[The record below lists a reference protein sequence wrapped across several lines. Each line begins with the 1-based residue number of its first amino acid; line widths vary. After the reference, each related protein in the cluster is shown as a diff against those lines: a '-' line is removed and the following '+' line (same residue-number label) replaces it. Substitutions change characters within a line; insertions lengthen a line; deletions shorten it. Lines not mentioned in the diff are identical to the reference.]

1 MRKYRIFRGVACI
14 LAFIMMVAIGMTIG
28 MFANEGHI
36 NDFLDIQ
43 TGILVPKDDGT
54 ETELPIRYASR
65 FAKDVNN
72 ITEEDRA
79 AKNAAADAFIER
91 EAEEGAVLLRNESN
105 ALPLTEEET
114 KSVSLF
120 GRATVD
126 PMYKSQS
133 GGGGGGEGTEV
144 NYLKAL
150 EEQGFD
156 YNQTLIDA
164 YNNDTSDKTTYDHI
178 GESPSSIYTDEV
190 KASLADTDVAIVMF
204 SRTAGESHDLLTNYR
219 DSDNSTIGM
228 LELTKN
234 ERDLMSLVK
243 QYKDDGTFK
252 KVIVLLNTSNVM
264 EVDWLDEYA
273 VDACLWIGGP
283 GRNTGFRGVADL
295 LVGESNPS
303 GRLTDTYATSSF
315 SAPSMMNFGDNPYTN
330 GGGNYV
336 VYSESIYVGYRYYE
350 TRYED
355 SILGGRGNATSTA
368 GVYASDG
375 GWNYADEVV
384 FPFGHG
390 LSYTT
395 FTQTLDKVT
404 ENNDGTL
411 TATVTVTNT
420 GDVAGKSV
428 VEIYAQTPYGDYE
441 KENHVEKSAVQ
452 LVAFDKTKE
461 LAPKGQEGDS
471 ETLEIEVD
479 KYFLA
484 SYDYT
489 GAKTYIMSEG
499 DYYLALGNDAHD
511 ALNNILAEKGASGMT
526 DADGN
531 VVSGDAK
538 KTYKWTEVFDD
549 TTYSFSATG
558 KKITNLFDKADLN
571 HWQPDTVTYLSR
583 NNWRDTYP
591 ESIHIRRTDNMVE
604 DAYSKPAD
612 APGAYDVPTEQP
624 SDLSFPDMW
633 NVDIG
638 SDYWDELV
646 SKMTLD
652 EIISLTQDTR
662 TINGVESIKFPEG
675 VGADGPDGIGGGN
688 AFVTFNLACSSW
700 STDMLA
706 ERGDLIAEDAL
717 FNNVQFLWGPG
728 FNLHRTPYAAR
739 NFEYV
744 SEDPVLG
751 YELGAANIAAMQKKG
766 LNVGVKHFA
775 GNDQDTNRSVLDV
788 FFNEQSFRE
797 INLRMFEGSFVEGKT
812 MSTMLSMSNIGIV
825 HSTRCSELL
834 IDLLRG
840 EWGFVGLVITDAC
853 GGSEEN
859 AKTVEAMANGTN
871 VFCFSDKEMRS
882 RKLKEWIIGQD
893 DGSLLIDIKERVKE
907 TLYAYANSN
916 MMNGITS
923 DMDYIEIFPWWKT
936 TMVCIDVALGVLTLG
951 AIVCFV
957 LWGYVFKKKE
967 GNGNEAA

>member
-1 MRKYRIFRGVACI
+1 MQKYRIFRGVACI
-14 LAFIMMVAIGMTIG
+14 LAFVMMTAIGMTIG

-36 NDFLDIQ
+36 NDFLGIQ
-43 TGILVPKDDGT
+43 TGILVPKEDGT
-54 ETELPIRYASR
+54 ETELPTR
-65 FAKDVNN
+65 FASKFADDVNN

-79 AKNAAADAFIER
+79 EKNAAADAFIER
-91 EAEEGAVLLRNESN
+91 EAEEGAVLLRNEN
-105 ALPLTEEET
+105 NVLPLTEEET
-114 KSVSLF
+114 KSVSLL
-120 GRATVD
+120 GRATID
-126 PMYKSQS
+126 PMFKSQS
-133 GGGGGGEGTEV
+133 GGGEGGEGTTV

-164 YNNDTSDKTTYDHI
+164 YNADTSDKTTYEHI
-178 GESPSSIYTDEV
+178 GESPASVYTDRV
-190 KASLADTDVAIVMF
+190 KASFADTDVAIVMF
-204 SRTAGESHDLLTNYR
+204 SRTAGESHDLVTNYV
-219 DSDNSTIGM
+219 DSDGSTIGM

-243 QYKDDGTFK
+243 EYKDNGTFK
-252 KVIVLLNTSNVM
+252 KVIVLLNTSNAI
-264 EVDWLDEYA
+264 EVDWLDEYG

-295 LVGESNPS
+295 LTGESNPS

-315 SAPSMMNFGDNPYTN
+315 SAPAMMNFGDYSYTN

-336 VYSESIYVGYRYYE
+336 VYTEGIYVGYRYYE

-355 SILGGRGNATSTA
+355 GILGNGNANSTA

-375 GWNYADEVV
+375 NWNYADEVV
-384 FPFGHG
+384 FPFGYG

-395 FTQTLDKVT
+395 FSQTLDGVT

-428 VEIYAQTPYGDYE
+428 AELYAQTPYGDYE
-441 KENHVEKSAVQ
+441 KENLVEKSAIQ
-452 LVAFDKTKE
+452 LVAFDKTE
-461 LAPKGQEGDS
+461 MLEPGQS
-471 ETLEIEVD
+471 ETMQIVVD

-489 GAKTYIMSEG
+489 NAKTYIMSEG
-499 DYYLALGNDAHD
+499 DYYLALGDDAHD
-511 ALNNILAEKGASGMT
+511 ALNNVLAAKGASGMT
-526 DADGN
+526 DANGN
-531 VVSGDAK
+531 AVSGDAD
-538 KTYKWTEVFDD
+538 KTYKWTEAFDD
-549 TTYSFSATG
+549 TTYSTSVTG
-558 KKITNLFDKADLN
+558 KEVTNLFDEADLN
-571 HWQPDTVTYLSR
+571 YWQPGSVTYLSR
-583 NNWRDTYP
+583 SDWQGTYP
-591 ESIHIRRTDNMVE
+591 ESLQLSRTDNMVE
-604 DAYSKPAD
+604 ESYTKPVD

-624 SDLSFPDMW
+624 SELNFPDMW
-633 NVDIG
+633 NVDFG

-662 TINGVESIKFPEG
+662 AISGIESIKFPEG
-675 VGADGPDGIGGGN
+675 TGADGPDGILGGN

-706 ERGDLIAEDAL
+706 ERGDMIAEDAL

-728 FNLHRTPYAAR
+728 FNVHRTPYAAR

-766 LNVGVKHFA
+766 LNVGVKHLA
-775 GNDQDTNRSVLDV
+775 GNDQDTNRSGVDTY
-788 FFNEQSFRE
+788 FNEQEFRE
-797 INLRMFEGSFVEGKT
+797 INLRMFEGCFVEGKT
-812 MSTMLSMSNIGIV
+812 MSTMLSTSKIGLT
-825 HSTRCSELL
+825 HSTRCPELL
-834 IDLLRG
+834 KDLLRG

-853 GGSEEN
+853 GGSEN
-859 AKTVEAMANGTN
+859 NVKTIEAMANGTN
-871 VFCFSDKEMRS
+871 VFCFSEKETRA
-882 RKLKEWIIGQD
+882 RRIKEWIIGQD
-893 DGSLLIDIKERVKE
+893 DGSLLIEIKERVKE
-907 TLYAYANSN
+907 TLYAFANSN

-923 DMDYIEIFPWWKT
+923 DMDYLEITPWWKT
-936 TMVCIDVALGVLTLG
+936 TMICIDVALGVLMLG
-951 AIVCFV
+951 AIVCFA

-967 GNGNEAA
+967 VNGNEAA